1 MTWWNGAFGGMSL
14 LGGVLMLAFW
24 VAVVVLVLVAVR
36 ALFPSEHT
44 RAHDGALAILKRRY
58 AAGEISQAEYEQAR
72 RTLVGSGGQA

>member
-24 VAVVVLVLVAVR
+24 VAVVLLVLFAVR
-36 ALFPSEHT
+36 ALFPSEHA
-44 RAHDGALAILKRRY
+44 REHDSALAILKRRY
-58 AAGEISQAEYEQAR
+58 AAGEISQAEYEQAC

>member
-1 MTWWNGAFGGMSL
+1 MMWWNGAFGDMSL

-24 VAVVVLVLVAVR
+24 VAVVVLVLYAVR
-36 ALFPSEHT
+36 ALFPSEQG
-44 RAHDGALAILKRRY
+44 RAHDSALAILKRRY